1 MTKFKTDLA
10 KPLHRFVGFTALTTS
25 LIGSIVL
32 FGWAFDLMALK
43 SILPTFVTMKANT
56 AIGFVLSGLS
66 LFLLNSQSH
75 KKRIMLMAKVLAG
88 LVLLLGSLSLFE
100 YLLHINFGIDQ
111 LVFADDVS
119 AVLTAS
125 PGRMSATT
133 AFCFIMIGASLLLQ
147 DFRLGKKIIPGQLFS
162 LFVFMTGLIGL
173 ISYFYAQWSLLQVLQ
188 STAMALHTAALFI
201 ILSMGVML
209 SHPFEGFLAH
219 INQESY
225 RGQMMRFLI
234 PAIIVLPV
242 CIEYFSTLGVKL
254 GFFDP
259 GLEPVVHTLGIMFIL
274 TILTW
279 IALSKYETAERKQK
293 LAEEVTYNT
302 AQILQLVLNSI
313 PQRIFWKDKNLNYL
327 GCNNT
332 FANDAGLNEPEE
344 LIGKNDYEL
353 SWKANADQYRA
364 DDTNVIQ
371 SGVPKVQFEEPQLK
385 PDGHTMW
392 LRTNKAPLFDK
403 SGNIIGVLG
412 TYEDISQAKKAE
424 ISIRESEEKFRSL
437 FENMNEGFALHKMV
451 YDQRNQPIDYIFL
464 DANQT
469 FENFTGLKISDILNK
484 PVTEV
489 IPGIE
494 HAEPSVIAMY
504 GEVADTGIEKKF
516 ELFFEPF
523 KRWYAIRAFSP
534 RKGYFATLFNDITE
548 QKNAEMLIQTEKAY
562 AEQLIDSLP
571 GLFYQISH
579 EGNFVKWNRNFET
592 ITGYDAG
599 ALVKM
604 SPLDMFA
611 DEEKP
616 KVNAA
621 INQAYVDGYASVE
634 AKLVS
639 RNGQYIPYLF
649 SGKIITLGDQSFLAG
664 MGLDMTFR
672 EEALS
677 QLKINEEKFR
687 SVFEN
692 SPIGKSMTGID
703 GSLKVNKAFCEIL
716 GYSAEALSKIKWQ
729 EITHPEDVEE
739 STRIVSELIS
749 GVSDRARYEKRYLHK
764 NGNIVWADVSTSIQ
778 HNSKGTPAFF
788 ITTIIDITDKK
799 RRENELIL
807 KNIVFDTS
815 VSANSTSDTN
825 GILNNVNEAFVKI
838 WGYQSPGEVLGRSI
852 GEFIKYEHDAIEII
866 TSLNKTGFWKG
877 EYIGLKKDG
886 STFMAQANASVLK
899 DVDDKFIGYQSTVID
914 ITEKK
919 QAEEERNRF
928 FNLALDF
935 MCVAGMDGYF
945 KRINPSWTQV
955 FGWSEEEFLTRPFF
969 DFIHPDDI
977 APTTAAVSQ
986 LSKQNPVMNF
996 TNRYRCKDGTYRWLA
1011 WASTP
1016 HENSIYA
1023 AAHDITEI
1031 KNAQVEVNLA
1041 KNKLE
1046 LAIKGA
1052 EIGIWEWD
1060 LKTGVTTWDERM
1072 EEMFGFAPGTFGKDY
1087 ASFKQCLH
1095 PDDVA
1100 LTEEAIRK
1108 ALEENK
1114 QFDVVYRVIWKTGD
1128 IKYIKAM
1135 AVVVLDEANAASKM
1149 IGVCHDLTKIK
1160 TTEEQ
1165 LRGMMLNLERSNKE
1179 LEQFAYIA
1187 SHDLQEPLRMVSS
1200 YTQLLERRYK
1210 DKLDQDANEFI
1221 SYAVDG
1227 ATRMQRLINDLLEY
1241 SRVTTK
1247 GQALVKIDLSV
1258 VLQTAI
1264 QNLKRKIEETET
1276 VITCD
1281 ELPFALGDSG
1291 QLVRVFQ
1298 NLIDNAIKFI
1308 NNKKPLIHI
1317 SASTH
1322 DGMVEVSVKDNG
1334 IGIEKQYENRIYTI
1348 FQRLHAKHEYPGT
1361 GLGLAICKRTI
1372 ERHGGRMWF
1381 DSVLHEGTTFYFTLK
1396 K

>member
-10 KPLHRFVGFTALTTS
+10 IPIHRFVSITALFTM
-25 LIGSIVL
+25 LIGCVVL
-32 FGWAFDLMALK
+32 IGWAFDLVALK
-43 SILPTFVTMKANT
+43 SILPSFVTMKANT

-75 KKRIMLMAKVLAG
+75 QKRIMRLAKACAG
-88 LVLLLGSLSLFE
+88 LVFLLGSLSLLE

-111 LVFADDVS
+111 LVFSDDVG
-119 AVLTAS
+119 ALLTAS
-125 PGRMSATT
+125 PGRMSANT
-133 AFCFIMIGASLLLQ
+133 AFCFIMIGAGLLLH
-147 DFRLGKKIIPGQLFS
+147 DFRLGKKIIPGQLLS
-162 LFVFMTGLIGL
+162 LFVFITGLIGL
-173 ISYFYAQWSLLQVLQ
+173 ISYFYAQWSLLQVLH

-209 SHPFEGFLAH
+209 LHPFEGFLAH

-234 PAIIVLPV
+234 PAIVILPV
-242 CIEYFSTLGVKL
+242 CIEFLSTQGVRLGI
-254 GFFDP
+254 FDT
-259 GLEPVVHTLGIMFIL
+259 GMEPVVHTLGIMFIL
-274 TILTW
+274 TILTLF
-279 IALSKYETAERKQK
+279 ALSKYETAEKRQR
-293 LAEEVTYNT
+293 LAEEDSYNT

-313 PQRIFWKDKNLNYL
+313 PQRIFWKDANLNYL
-327 GCNNT
+327 GCNNA
-332 FANDAGLNEPEE
+332 FASDAGLAETEE
-344 LIGKNDYEL
+344 IIGKNDFEL
-353 SWKANADQYRA
+353 SWKANAEQYRA
-364 DDTNVIQ
+364 DDTLVIQ
-371 SGVPKVQFEEPQLK
+371 TGVPKVQFEEPQLK

-392 LRTNKAPLFDK
+392 LRTNKAPLLDK
-403 SGNIIGVLG
+403 DGNIIGVLG

-451 YDQRNQPIDYIFL
+451 YDQRNQAIDYIFL

-469 FENFTGLKISDILNK
+469 FEHFTGLKISDILNK

-494 HAEPSVIAMY
+494 KAEPSVIAMY

-516 ELFFEPF
+516 ELYFEPF
-523 KRWYAIRAFSP
+523 ERWYAIRAFSP

-548 QKNAEMLIQTEKAY
+548 QKKAEMLIQTEKAY

-571 GLFYQISH
+571 GLFYQISQ
-579 EGNFVKWNRNFET
+579 EGNFVKWNRNFEN
-592 ITGYDAG
+592 ITGYDAD

-604 SPLDMFA
+604 SPLDLFA

-616 KVNAA
+616 KVDAA
-621 INQAYVDGYASVE
+621 IKQSYVDGYASVE

-639 RNGQYIPYLF
+639 RNGQQTPYLF

-664 MGLDMTFR
+664 MGLDMTIR

-677 QLKINEEKFR
+677 QLKLNEEKFR

-716 GYSAEALSKIKWQ
+716 GYSAEELSKLKWQ
-729 EITHPEDVEE
+729 EITHPEDVDE
-739 STRIVSELIS
+739 SSRIVSELVS
-749 GVSDRARYEKRYLHK
+749 GVTDRARYEKRYLHK
-764 NGNIVWADVSTSIQ
+764 NGNIVWTDVSTSIQ
-778 HNSKGTPAFF
+778 HDSKGTPAFF

-799 RRENELIL
+799 LRENELIL

-825 GILNNVNEAFVKI
+825 GILNNVNQAFVDL
-838 WGYQSPGEVLGRSI
+838 WGYQAIGEVLGRSI
-852 GEFIKYEHDAIEII
+852 AEFIKFEHEAIEII
-866 TSLNKTGFWKG
+866 TSLNKTGSWTG
-877 EYIGLKKDG
+877 EYTGLKKDG
-886 STFMAQANASVLK
+886 STFIAQANASVLK

-935 MCVAGMDGYF
+935 MCVAGLDGYF

-955 FGWSEEEFLTRPFF
+955 LGWSEEEFLTRPFF

-977 APTTAAVSQ
+977 AATTAAVSQ
-986 LSKQNPVMNF
+986 LSAQNPVMNF

-1016 HENSIYA
+1016 HENTIYA

-1060 LKTGVTTWDERM
+1060 LATNVTTWDERM
-1072 EEMFGFAPGTFGKDY
+1072 EAMFGFDPGTFGKDY
-1087 ASFKQCLH
+1087 ASFRERLH

-1100 LTEEAIRK
+1100 MTEEAIRK
-1108 ALEENK
+1108 ALEEDV
-1114 QFDVVYRVIWKTGD
+1114 QYDVVYRVIWKTGE
-1128 IKYIKAM
+1128 IRYIKAM
-1135 AVVVLDEANAASKM
+1135 AVVVYDEKHTAAKM

-1160 TTEEQ
+1160 TAEEQ

-1200 YTQLLERRYK
+1200 YTQLLEKRYK

-1221 SYAVDG
+1221 AYAVDG
-1227 ATRMQRLINDLLEY
+1227 ATRMQRLINDLLDY

-1247 GQALVKIDLSV
+1247 GQALVKTDLSE
-1258 VLQTAI
+1258 VLIAAI
-1264 QNLKRKIEETET
+1264 QNLKRRIEESEA
-1276 VITCD
+1276 VITYD
-1281 ELPFALGDSG
+1281 ELPYALCDSG

-1308 NNKKPLIHI
+1308 KDRKPVIHI
-1317 SASTH
+1317 SSSMQGH
-1322 DGMVEVSVKDNG
+1322 VVQISVKDNG
-1334 IGIEKQYENRIYTI
+1334 IGIEKQYEDRIYTI
-1348 FQRLHAKHEYPGT
+1348 FQRLHAKKDYPGT

-1372 ERHGGRMWF
+1372 ERHGGRLWF
-1381 DSVLHEGTTFYFTLK
+1381 ESVITEGTTFYFTLK